1 MRIAYFIQNHLPP
14 PQVARLVRT
23 LRRGQP
29 EAFVLVGH
37 DPFAGRATVEEMRG
51 GVDAEVFGVREPPKR
66 GYFSLIQ
73 PYFEAVEQLS
83 RKGIDYDWI
92 VYLSGQDYPVQ
103 PLGKLE
109 NLLETCEVDGFLRH
123 WDAFSS
129 ENPWGRPKQGLRRY
143 GYQYSDAPGWLA
155 RPLKALNGVQ
165 GFAHAHLVYGPRVGW
180 RRPSPFA
187 PGRACYAGKQWTILR
202 RACAEYVAE
211 KVREDGELVRWFRN
225 TVCPDEAVVQ
235 TLLVQAGRFRLRDDD
250 LRYMDFTGSTTGSPR
265 NLTAAD
271 LPVLTNGKF
280 FFARKFE
287 RDAPVLDR
295 LDAYIDAS

>member
-14 PQVARLVRT
+14 PQAARLVGA

-29 EAFVLVGH
+29 DAFVLIGH
-37 DPFAGRATVEEMRG
+37 DPFAGRCTVEEMRRVLD
-51 GVDAEVFGVREPPKR
+51 VDVFGVREPPKR

-73 PYFEAVEQLS
+73 PYFEAVEWLS
-83 RKGIDYDWI
+83 NHGIDYDWL

-103 PLGKLE
+103 PLVRLR
-109 NLLETCEVDGFLRH
+109 NFLDTCEADGFLRH
-123 WDAFSS
+123 WDAFST

-155 RPLKALNGVQ
+155 RPLKAFNGIQ
-165 GFAHAHLVYGPRVGW
+165 GFAHVHLIYGSRLGL
-180 RRPSPFA
+180 RRESPFG
-187 PGRACYAGKQWTILR
+187 PSCACYAGKQWTILR
-202 RACAEYVAE
+202 RTCAEYATE
-211 KVREDGELVRWFRN
+211 RVREDGELVRWFRR

-235 TLLVQAGRFRLRDDD
+235 TLLANAGRFRLRDDD
-250 LRYMDFTGSTTGSPR
+250 LRYMDFTGSATGSPR
-265 NLTAAD
+265 NLTEAD
-271 LPVLTNGKF
+271 LPVLTNGTF